1 VDLNVLDTP
10 TYMAREKMLLDA
22 ILKLYAAEPAF
33 AFDGTG
39 TTAGTLGVPDLLFT
53 LSKGAF
59 HLRSPE
65 TAKDCERSLLSLQN
79 WIFSLPEST
88 ADVEA
93 HQLSVSLIR

>member
-1 VDLNVLDTP
+1 
-10 TYMAREKMLLDA
+10 MLLDA

-33 AFDGTG
+33 AFDGTRV
-39 TTAGTLGVPDLLFT
+39 TSGTLGVSDLLFT

-65 TAKDCERSLLSLQN
+65 TARDCEKALLALQN
-79 WIFSLPEST
+79 WIFSRPEN
-88 ADVEA
+88 AEDVEA